1 MVVLRRGRSGAFE
14 IFCDGR
20 LVHSKLQTG
29 RFPEASEVMALAKG
43 T

>member
-14 IFCDGR
+14 ILRDGR

-29 RFPEASEVMALAKG
+29 RFPGDSEVTAL
-43 T
+43 TRDS